1 MVAVVVVIFSIR
13 HALWG
18 MNRKEH
24 IARFKAQ
31 GYAQQAV
38 VKVWRKTTKVR
49 QLAANRKD
57 RAERR
62 ANIKRGKAMAGE

>member
-1 MVAVVVVIFSIR
+1 
-13 HALWG
+13 